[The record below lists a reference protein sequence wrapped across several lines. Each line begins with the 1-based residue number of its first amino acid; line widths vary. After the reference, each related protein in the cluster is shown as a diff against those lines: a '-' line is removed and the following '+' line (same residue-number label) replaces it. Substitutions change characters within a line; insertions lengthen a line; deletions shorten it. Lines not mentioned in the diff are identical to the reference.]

1 MEDTV
6 DGGRFGR
13 GTGLP
18 LVVDA
23 QVHGWD
29 GRPHNQAGPAG
40 EQFVADL
47 HHRHRMVDPSPRPLP
62 DDAFGLV
69 TPDALAAHVL
79 SAVDRAVLV
88 PATFSDLFVLG
99 FAAPAWHA
107 ELAEEHPGRLV
118 LSGELDPADRA
129 RARGIGTQVTRAGF
143 GALTVL
149 PARRPETAVSLRGSW
164 LRRTLIRAEQA
175 GAGVVHLGVA
185 PTARPPVGAPDWA
198 HAGVAE
204 DAGPRPRW
212 PAWAEP
218 VRAGSALPVRTRTA
232 GPLPAG
238 SVDVAEVRE
247 LAAALPR
254 VRFVLGAGSAP
265 TAALVRLAR
274 LSNVYVLLTDLL
286 IGLRRN
292 PEPAAAALGELLAAF
307 GPDRLMFG
315 SGYPLV
321 RPARLIREL
330 MTFRYP
336 DALRG
341 RYPELDDDVREALLG
356 GTAARLYGLDVPQV
370 PRTVPRR
377 APRPVA
383 AGRAPRVH

>member
-1 MEDTV
+1 MVEV
-6 DGGRFGR
+6 DRWCA
-13 GTGLP
+13 GTDVP
-18 LVVDA
+18 SVVDA

-47 HHRHRMVDPSPRPLP
+47 HHRHRMVDPSPSPLSA
-62 DDAFGLV
+62 DAFGLV

-88 PATFSDLFVLG
+88 PATLDDLFVLG
-99 FAAPAWHA
+99 FAAPGWHA

-118 LSGELDPADRA
+118 LAGELDPADRT
-129 RARGIGTQVTRAGF
+129 RARGIGAQVTRG
-143 GALTVL
+143 GMRALTVL
-149 PARRPETAVSLRGSW
+149 PSRRPETAVSLRASW

-175 GAGVVHLGVA
+175 GAGVVHVGVA
-185 PTARPPVGAPDWA
+185 PTARPPAAAPGWA
-198 HAGVAE
+198 YAGVV
-204 DAGPRPRW
+204 DAGDATPRPRW
-212 PAWAEP
+212 PSWAEP
-218 VRAGSALPVRTRTA
+218 VRAGSALPVRARTA

-238 SVDVAEVRE
+238 GIELAEVRE

-254 VRFVLGAGSAP
+254 VRFVLGATIAP

-274 LSNVYVLLTDLL
+274 LPNVHVLLTEVLV
-286 IGLRRN
+286 GLRRD
-292 PEPAAAALGELLAAF
+292 PVPAAEALGELLAAY

-321 RPARLIREL
+321 RPARLIRDL

-336 DALRG
+336 EPLRG
-341 RYPELDDDVREALLG
+341 RYPELDDDVREAVLG
-356 GTAARLYGLDVPQV
+356 GTAARLYGLDLPHA
-370 PRTVPRR
+370 PRTVRR
-377 APRPVA
+377 GAPRQ
-383 AGRAPRVH
+383 GSR

>member
-1 MEDTV
+1 MD
-6 DGGRFGR
+6 RWCA
-13 GTGLP
+13 GTDVP
-18 LVVDA
+18 SVVDA

-47 HHRHRMVDPSPRPLP
+47 HHRHRMVDPSPSPLSA
-62 DDAFGLV
+62 DAFGLV

-88 PATFSDLFVLG
+88 PATLDDLFVLG
-99 FAAPAWHA
+99 FAAPGWHA

-118 LSGELDPADRA
+118 LAGELDPADRT
-129 RARGIGTQVTRAGF
+129 RARGIGAQVTRG
-143 GALTVL
+143 GMRALTVL
-149 PARRPETAVSLRGSW
+149 PSRRPETAVSLRASW

-175 GAGVVHLGVA
+175 GAGVVHVGVA
-185 PTARPPVGAPDWA
+185 PTARPPAAAPGWA
-198 HAGVAE
+198 YAGVV
-204 DAGPRPRW
+204 DAGDATPRPRW
-212 PAWAEP
+212 PSWAEP
-218 VRAGSALPVRTRTA
+218 VRAGSALPVRARTA

-238 SVDVAEVRE
+238 GIELAEVRE

-254 VRFVLGAGSAP
+254 VRFVLGATIAP

-274 LSNVYVLLTDLL
+274 LPNVHVLLTEVLV
-286 IGLRRN
+286 GLRRD
-292 PEPAAAALGELLAAF
+292 PVPAAEALGELLAAY

-321 RPARLIREL
+321 RPARLIRDL

-336 DALRG
+336 EPLRG
-341 RYPELDDDVREALLG
+341 RYPELDDDVREAVLG
-356 GTAARLYGLDVPQV
+356 GTAARLYGLDLPHA
-370 PRTVPRR
+370 PRTVRR
-377 APRPVA
+377 GAPRQ
-383 AGRAPRVH
+383 GSR

>member
-1 MEDTV
+1 MVEV
-6 DGGRFGR
+6 DRWCA
-13 GTGLP
+13 GTDVP
-18 LVVDA
+18 SVVDA

-47 HHRHRMVDPSPRPLP
+47 HHRHRMVDPSPSPLSA
-62 DDAFGLV
+62 DAFGLV

-88 PATFSDLFVLG
+88 PATFDDLFVLG
-99 FAAPAWHA
+99 FAAPGWHA

-118 LSGELDPADRA
+118 LAGELDPADRA
-129 RARGIGTQVTRAGF
+129 RARGIGAQVTRG
-143 GALTVL
+143 GMRALTVL
-149 PARRPETAVSLRGSW
+149 PSRRPETAVSLRASW

-175 GAGVVHLGVA
+175 GAGVVHVGVA
-185 PTARPPVGAPDWA
+185 PTARPPAAAPGWA
-198 HAGVAE
+198 YAGVV
-204 DAGPRPRW
+204 DAGDATPRPRW
-212 PAWAEP
+212 PSWAEP
-218 VRAGSALPVRTRTA
+218 VRAGSALPVRARTA

-238 SVDVAEVRE
+238 GIELAEVRE

-254 VRFVLGAGSAP
+254 VRFVLGATIAP

-274 LSNVYVLLTDLL
+274 LPNVHVLLTEVLV
-286 IGLRRN
+286 GLRRD
-292 PEPAAAALGELLAAF
+292 PVPAAEALGELLAAY

-321 RPARLIREL
+321 RPARLIRDL

-336 DALRG
+336 EPLRG
-341 RYPELDDDVREALLG
+341 RYPELDDDVREAVLG
-356 GTAARLYGLDVPQV
+356 GTAARLYGLDLPHA
-370 PRTVPRR
+370 PRTVRR
-377 APRPVA
+377 GAPRQ
-383 AGRAPRVH
+383 GSR

>member
-1 MEDTV
+1 MDRCC
-6 DGGRFGR
+6 GGVPF
-13 GTGLP
+13 
-18 LVVDA
+18 VVDA

-47 HHRHRMVDPSPRPLP
+47 HHRHRMVDPSPRPLSS
-62 DDAFGLV
+62 DAFGLV

-88 PATFSDLFVLG
+88 PATYDDLFVLG

-118 LSGELDPADRA
+118 LAGEIDPADRD
-129 RARGIGTQVTRAGF
+129 RARGIGGQVARGGFRA
-143 GALTVL
+143 LNVL
-149 PARRPETAVSLRGSW
+149 PVRRPETAVPLHAPW

-175 GAGVVHLGVA
+175 GAAVVHLGVA
-185 PTARPPVGAPDWA
+185 PTARPPEGAPDWA
-198 HAGVAE
+198 HAGVVE
-204 DAGPRPRW
+204 AGETAPRPRW
-212 PAWAEP
+212 PSWAEP
-218 VRAGSALPVRTRTA
+218 VRAGSALPVRARTA

-254 VRFVLGAGSAP
+254 VRFVLGAASAP

-274 LSNVYVLLTDLL
+274 LPNVYVLLTDLL
-286 IGLRRN
+286 IALRRN
-292 PEPAAAALGELLAAF
+292 PEPAAVALGELLAAY

-321 RPARLIREL
+321 RPARLIRDL

-336 DALRG
+336 ESLRG
-341 RYPELDDDVREALLG
+341 AYPELDDDVREALLG
-356 GTAARLYGLDVPQV
+356 GTAARLYGLDLPHS
-370 PRTVPRR
+370 PSTTGAR
-377 APRPVA
+377 APVPRPVA
-383 AGRAPRVH
+383 AGRAPRR

>member
-1 MEDTV
+1 MVEV
-6 DGGRFGR
+6 DRWCA
-13 GTGLP
+13 GTDVP
-18 LVVDA
+18 SVVDA

-47 HHRHRMVDPSPRPLP
+47 HHRHRMVDPSPSPLSA
-62 DDAFGLV
+62 DAFGLV

-88 PATFSDLFVLG
+88 PATFDDLFVLG
-99 FAAPAWHA
+99 FAAPGWHA

-118 LSGELDPADRA
+118 LAGELDPADRA
-129 RARGIGTQVTRAGF
+129 RARGIGAQVTRG
-143 GALTVL
+143 GMRALTVL
-149 PARRPETAVSLRGSW
+149 PSRRPETAVSLRASW

-175 GAGVVHLGVA
+175 GAGVVHVGVA
-185 PTARPPVGAPDWA
+185 PTARPPAAAPGWA
-198 HAGVAE
+198 YAGVV
-204 DAGPRPRW
+204 DAGDATPRPRW
-212 PAWAEP
+212 PSWAEP
-218 VRAGSALPVRTRTA
+218 VRAGSALPVRARTA

-238 SVDVAEVRE
+238 GIELAEVRE

-254 VRFVLGAGSAP
+254 VRFVLGATIAP

-274 LSNVYVLLTDLL
+274 LPNVHVLLTEVLV
-286 IGLRRN
+286 GLRRD
-292 PEPAAAALGELLAAF
+292 PVPAAEALGELLAAY

-321 RPARLIREL
+321 RPDRLIRDL

-336 DALRG
+336 EPLRG
-341 RYPELDDDVREALLG
+341 RYPELDDDVREAVLG
-356 GTAARLYGLDVPQV
+356 GTAARLYGLDLPHA
-370 PRTVPRR
+370 PRTVRRR
-377 APRPVA
+377 APRQ
-383 AGRAPRVH
+383 GSR

>member
-1 MEDTV
+1 MD
-6 DGGRFGR
+6 RWCA
-13 GTGLP
+13 GTDVP
-18 LVVDA
+18 SVVDA

-47 HHRHRMVDPSPRPLP
+47 HHRHRMVDPSPSPLSA
-62 DDAFGLV
+62 DAFGLV

-88 PATFSDLFVLG
+88 PATFDDLFVLG
-99 FAAPAWHA
+99 FAAPGWHA

-118 LSGELDPADRA
+118 LAGELDPADRA
-129 RARGIGTQVTRAGF
+129 RARGIGAQVTRG
-143 GALTVL
+143 GMRALTVL
-149 PARRPETAVSLRGSW
+149 PSRRPETAVSLRASW

-175 GAGVVHLGVA
+175 GAGVVHVGVA
-185 PTARPPVGAPDWA
+185 PTARPPAAAPGWA
-198 HAGVAE
+198 YAGVV
-204 DAGPRPRW
+204 DAGDATPRPRW
-212 PAWAEP
+212 PSWAEP
-218 VRAGSALPVRTRTA
+218 VRAGSALPVRARTA

-238 SVDVAEVRE
+238 GIELAEVRE

-254 VRFVLGAGSAP
+254 VRFVLGATIAP

-274 LSNVYVLLTDLL
+274 LPNVHVLLTEVLV
-286 IGLRRN
+286 GLRRD
-292 PEPAAAALGELLAAF
+292 PVPAAEALGELLAAY

-321 RPARLIREL
+321 RPARLIRDL

-336 DALRG
+336 EPLRG
-341 RYPELDDDVREALLG
+341 RYPELDDDVREAVLG
-356 GTAARLYGLDVPQV
+356 GTAARLYGLDLPHA
-370 PRTVPRR
+370 PRTVRRR
-377 APRPVA
+377 APRQ
-383 AGRAPRVH
+383 GSR

>member
-1 MEDTV
+1 MD
-6 DGGRFGR
+6 RWCA
-13 GTGLP
+13 GTDVP
-18 LVVDA
+18 SVVDA

-47 HHRHRMVDPSPRPLP
+47 HHRHRMVDPSPSPLSA
-62 DDAFGLV
+62 DAFGLV

-88 PATFSDLFVLG
+88 PATFDDLFVLG
-99 FAAPAWHA
+99 FAAPGWHA

-118 LSGELDPADRA
+118 LAGELDPADRA
-129 RARGIGTQVTRAGF
+129 RARGIGAQVTRG
-143 GALTVL
+143 GMRALTVL
-149 PARRPETAVSLRGSW
+149 PSRRPETAVSLRASW

-175 GAGVVHLGVA
+175 GAGVVHVGVA
-185 PTARPPVGAPDWA
+185 PTARPPAAAPGWA
-198 HAGVAE
+198 YAGVV
-204 DAGPRPRW
+204 DAGDATPRPRW
-212 PAWAEP
+212 PSWAEP
-218 VRAGSALPVRTRTA
+218 VRAGSALPVRARTA

-238 SVDVAEVRE
+238 GIELAEVRE

-254 VRFVLGAGSAP
+254 VRFVLGATIAP

-274 LSNVYVLLTDLL
+274 LPNVHVLLTEVLV
-286 IGLRRN
+286 GLRRD
-292 PEPAAAALGELLAAF
+292 PVPAAEALGELLAAY

-321 RPARLIREL
+321 RPARLIRDL

-336 DALRG
+336 EPLRG
-341 RYPELDDDVREALLG
+341 RYPELDDDVREAVLG
-356 GTAARLYGLDVPQV
+356 GTAARLYGLDLPHA
-370 PRTVPRR
+370 PRTVRR
-377 APRPVA
+377 GAPRQ
-383 AGRAPRVH
+383 GSR